1 MELYQV
7 ETLINTACCSKVDCD
22 AMHGPILFPL
32 FQLFKDYIS

>member
-7 ETLINTACCSKVDCD
+7 ETLVNTAYCCEVDCD

-32 FQLFKDYIS
+32 F